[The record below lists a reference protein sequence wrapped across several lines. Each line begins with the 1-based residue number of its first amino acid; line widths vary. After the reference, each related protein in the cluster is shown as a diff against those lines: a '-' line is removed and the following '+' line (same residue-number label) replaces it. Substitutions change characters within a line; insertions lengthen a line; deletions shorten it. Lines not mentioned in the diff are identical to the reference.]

1 MTWLKIAALNLAVG
15 VTLGAFGA
23 HGLKDM
29 AGAYEIGIWQTAT
42 LYLFVHAL
50 GLLALG
56 VLDVFGRHRVH
67 LSAGLLQAGVLIFSG
82 TLYAIALGAPKWL
95 GMVTPIG
102 GVLMILGWLCL
113 VFALPSKSAK

>member
-29 AGAYEIGIWQTAT
+29 VGAYEIGIWQTAT

-56 VLDVFGRHRVH
+56 VLDAFGRHRVH
-67 LSAGLLQAGVLIFSG
+67 LPAGLLQAGVLIFSG

-113 VFALPSKSAK
+113 AFILPSKSAK